1 MLNLLQGVV
10 TRGTG
15 NKLRRE
21 PYNLMNQI
29 GGKTGTTQNHSNG
42 WFMGVTP
49 NLVGGV
55 WSGWEDQGIHF
66 ESLGEGSGANM
77 ALPVM
82 AIFLKKVYADPQFGI
97 MEADEFERPS
107 NFNIDLDCDKI
118 KRTNSRGDNS
128 RRVRY

>member
-1 MLNLLQGVV
+1 
-10 TRGTG
+10 
-15 NKLRRE
+15 
-21 PYNLMNQI
+21 
-29 GGKTGTTQNHSNG
+29 
-42 WFMGVTP
+42 
-49 NLVGGV
+49 
-55 WSGWEDQGIHF
+55 
-66 ESLGEGSGANM
+66 M

-107 NFNIDLDCDKI
+107 NFNMELDCDKL